1 MDISKRL
8 SVTGISLLLVMG
20 VAACDKKNGDD
31 PIGSSA
37 NSGQVQNDTD
47 HTQNV
52 LDNAENSMD
61 NAGQKIENNLAKAE
75 ENLDD
80 AAITAKVKTAI
91 LAEPGLKSLQISVD
105 TIQNVTTLTGTVD
118 SQQSS
123 DKAQQVAAAV
133 SGVKSVENKLV
144 IQPSS

>member
-8 SVTGISLLLVMG
+8 SVTGISLLLMLG
-20 VAACDKKNGDD
+20 VAACDKKDGDD
-31 PIGSSA
+31 PIGSSTN
-37 NSGQVQNDTD
+37 NSQVQNDTG
-47 HTQNV
+47 
-52 LDNAENSMD
+52 E
-61 NAGQKIENNLAKAE
+61 KIENKLDKAE

-91 LAEPGLKSLQISVD
+91 LAEPGLKSLEISVD
-105 TIQNVTTLTGTVD
+105 TVQNVTTLTGTVD

-144 IQPSS
+144 VQPSS

>member
-1 MDISKRL
+1 MNISKKL
-8 SVTGISLLLVMG
+8 SVTGVSMLLVLG
-20 VAACDKKNGDD
+20 LAACDKKNGDD
-31 PIGSSA
+31 PIGSST
-37 NSGQVQNDTD
+37 NDGQVQNDKD
-47 HTQNV
+47 HIKND
-52 LDNAENSMD
+52 LD
-61 NAGQKIENNLAKAE
+61 NAGQKLENKLDKAE

-80 AAITAKVKTAI
+80 AAITAKIKAAI

-105 TIQNVTTLTGTVD
+105 TVQNVTTLTGTVD

-133 SGVKSVENKLV
+133 SGVKAVENKLG

>member
-1 MDISKRL
+1 MNISKKL
-8 SVTGISLLLVMG
+8 SVTGVSMLLVLG
-20 VAACDKKNGDD
+20 LAACDKKNGDD
-31 PIGSSA
+31 PIGSST
-37 NSGQVQNDTD
+37 NDGQVQNDTD
-47 HTQNV
+47 HIKND
-52 LDNAENSMD
+52 LD
-61 NAGQKIENNLAKAE
+61 NAGQKLENKLDKAE

-80 AAITAKVKTAI
+80 AAITAKIKAAI

-105 TIQNVTTLTGTVD
+105 TVQNVTTLTGTVD

-133 SGVKSVENKLV
+133 SGVKAVENKLG